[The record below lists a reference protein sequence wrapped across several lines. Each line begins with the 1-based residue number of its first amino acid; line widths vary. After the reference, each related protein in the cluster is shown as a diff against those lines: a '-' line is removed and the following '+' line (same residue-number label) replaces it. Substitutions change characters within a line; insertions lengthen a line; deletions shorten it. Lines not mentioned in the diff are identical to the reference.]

1 MKYGVSNK
9 TETEK
14 IPRDTEEIH
23 LTRPIKAKTLKK
35 LLEKCRIRRITLS
48 SSCFQ
53 RLSPKTKKIA
63 AEKGIEFATEK
74 KRGRAISIPLKTL
87 LYIIELKKD
96 YQSVRE
102 IEKLT
107 GIPKSTVH
115 YLVKYAERA
124 KVKKGREII
133 YLK

>member
-1 MKYGVSNK
+1 MKYAISNK
-9 TETEK
+9 TNIEK
-14 IPRDTEEIH
+14 IPSDTEEIH
-23 LTRPIKAKTLKK
+23 LTRPIKVKSLKK
-35 LLEKCRIRRITLS
+35 LLAKCHIRKITLS
-48 SSCFQ
+48 GSCFQ
-53 RLSPKTKKIA
+53 RLSPKTKKIV
-63 AEKGIEFATEK
+63 AENGIELATEK

-96 YQSVRE
+96 YQSIRE

-124 KVKKGREII
+124 KIHKGKEII